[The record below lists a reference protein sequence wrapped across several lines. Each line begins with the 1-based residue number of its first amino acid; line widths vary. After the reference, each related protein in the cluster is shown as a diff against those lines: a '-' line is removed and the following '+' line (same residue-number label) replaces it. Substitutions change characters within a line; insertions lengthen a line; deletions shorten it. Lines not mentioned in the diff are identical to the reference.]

1 MNTFARVAFAVL
13 SLSASPALAEGE
25 GSGNPSP
32 FAATAM
38 SASGS
43 PFAAETWAEAQPR
56 STGRMDRSATVADL
70 TPSGN
75 EAELQTAGSLPVR
88 FADGMAAYA
97 PVWRRAPGLGVP
109 VRVVQA
115 ASNEG
120 VQRQ

>member
-25 GSGNPSP
+25 GSGNPFP

-88 FADGMAAYA
+88 FADGMAAFA
-97 PVWRRAPGLGVP
+97 QAGRRTPRLDAP
-109 VRVVQA
+109 VRVVQT
-115 ASNEG
+115 ASIES